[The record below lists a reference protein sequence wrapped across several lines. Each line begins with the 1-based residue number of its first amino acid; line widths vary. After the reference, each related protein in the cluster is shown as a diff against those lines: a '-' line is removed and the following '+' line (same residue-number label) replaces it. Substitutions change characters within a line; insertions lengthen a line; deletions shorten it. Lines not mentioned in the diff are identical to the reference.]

1 MWWLIP
7 IPVVLFLL
15 VHLAKMGRLY
25 LVLMEHKISLF
36 RFVLLYCKTTFVN
49 LVIPFKIG
57 ELYRIFSIKK
67 ETKVWQVGILSVF
80 IDRFF
85 DILALTLILLPI
97 DLNYDKHIT
106 FITGLFVVL
115 MVVIMVGYLCLLPTY
130 TYLNQYIIMHKQSK
144 RSMMTLK
151 ALECVKEWYDFS
163 TRLIHGRFALITLFS
178 FIGWIFEILLLGQ
191 FAEFLKYYFNRNEY
205 FGIDT
210 FSDYVASI
218 FIGGGSSLMNTY
230 TWGTAGIFL
239 VASIILQLVFAFRKE
254 RA

>member
-7 IPVVLFLL
+7 TLVVLFLL

-67 ETKVWQVGILSVF
+67 ETKVWQVGILSVL

-97 DLNYDKHIT
+97 DLNFDKHLS
-106 FITGLFVVL
+106 FISGLFVVL
-115 MVVIMVGYLCLLPTY
+115 LAVIMVCYLCLLPTY
-130 TYLNQYIIMHKQSK
+130 SYLNQYIIMHKQSK

-151 ALECVKEWYDFS
+151 ALECIKEWYDFS
-163 TRLIHGRFALITLFS
+163 TKLIHGRFALITLFS
-178 FIGWIFEILLLGQ
+178 FFGWIFEILLLKQ
-191 FAEFLKYYFNRNEY
+191 FAGFVKNYFGRNEY

-218 FIGGGSSLMNTY
+218 FIGGGSSLMKDY
-230 TWGTAGIFL
+230 TWGTALIFL
-239 VASIILQLVFAFRKE
+239 AVSMILLITYFVRKE
-254 RA
+254 RS